1 MHRLLLRQEKM
12 MKSSNAKLHSIGP
25 DFVAQAVN

>member
-12 MKSSNAKLHSIGP
+12 MKSSNAKVQNIGP
-25 DFVAQAVN
+25 NFVARAVN

>member
-12 MKSSNAKLHSIGP
+12 MKSSNAKVQSISP
-25 DFVAQAVN
+25 NFVARAVN